1 MDLKA
6 YSVIWL
12 SVSDFPSLYPQ
23 ITSSQ
28 KTDNF
33 LFKPEVQERGKISLV
48 HANSQGSITLAGVL
62 KVLQLTFH

>member
-48 HANSQGSITLAGVL
+48 QANSEG
-62 KVLQLTFH
+62 

>member
-6 YSVIWL
+6 HSVIWL

-48 HANSQGSITLAGVL
+48 QANSQASITLAGI
-62 KVLQLTFH
+62 